1 MLDRIR
7 KQKQEKV
14 AEKLPSGPL
23 KVCEKKHGGNAME
36 SLAGVCSPAGKLGF
50 GRGNSTRGP
59 AVCRGASNKY
69 KFTRVG
75 AVRPLSIAHRGRLC
89 PLRCAPQSSGSL
101 GVVHTD
107 NLVDPADE
115 GGDLDVHPR
124 HVFSTAA
131 ESPRYEACELMVA

>member
-14 AEKLPSGPL
+14 AEKVPSGPL

-69 KFTRVG
+69 KSV
-75 AVRPLSIAHRGRLC
+75 
-89 PLRCAPQSSGSL
+89 SL
-101 GVVHTD
+101 G
-107 NLVDPADE
+107 LGPFDPSVLPTRGVSVLSGVLLRAV
-115 GGDLDVHPR
+115 GH
-124 HVFSTAA
+124 
-131 ESPRYEACELMVA
+131 

>member
-36 SLAGVCSPAGKLGF
+36 ESQAGVCSPAGKLGF

-69 KFTRVG
+69 KFV
-75 AVRPLSIAHRGRLC
+75 
-89 PLRCAPQSSGSL
+89 SL
-101 GVVHTD
+101 G
-107 NLVDPADE
+107 LGPVDPSVLPTRGVSVLSGVLLRAV
-115 GGDLDVHPR
+115 GH
-124 HVFSTAA
+124 
-131 ESPRYEACELMVA
+131 

>member
-36 SLAGVCSPAGKLGF
+36 GGEDQAGVCSPAGKLGF

-69 KFTRVG
+69 KSV
-75 AVRPLSIAHRGRLC
+75 
-89 PLRCAPQSSGSL
+89 SL
-101 GVVHTD
+101 G
-107 NLVDPADE
+107 LGPFDPSVLPTRGVSVLSGVLLRAV
-115 GGDLDVHPR
+115 GH
-124 HVFSTAA
+124 
-131 ESPRYEACELMVA
+131 